1 MPIDAT
7 TWADSLRTNHGS
19 IRTAASAPW
28 ERRSATFSAEVSVMI
43 LHADPIIAAGL
54 TTVLREDPTFQLV
67 PKPGAGD
74 VVCGPP
80 TADVILSDYESALEL
95 LASSP
100 LWAQNVVIFTSYDSE
115 AMICQALESGARGY
129 LLWGASLTELFE
141 AIRSV
146 REGGV
151 ALSPLAATRIT
162 NRIKSAVLS
171 TREKSVLEQMMLG
184 LSNKM
189 IASRLNICVG
199 TVKSH
204 VKSILEKLDAGSRTA
219 AVVTAQRRG
228 LLR

>member
-1 MPIDAT
+1 MDAT

-19 IRTAASAPW
+19 IRTATSAPW
-28 ERRSATFSAEVSVMI
+28 DRRSATFGADVSVMI

-54 TTVLREDPTFQLV
+54 SAVLREDPSFQLV
-67 PKPGAGD
+67 PRPAAGD

-80 TADVILSDYESALEL
+80 AADVILSDYESALEL
-95 LASSP
+95 LASAP

-115 AMICQALESGARGY
+115 ARICQALEKGARGY
-129 LLWGASLTELFE
+129 LLWGASLTEVVE

-162 NRIKSAVLS
+162 NRIKGAVLS
-171 TREKSVLEQMMLG
+171 VREKSVLEQMMLG

-189 IASRLNICVG
+189 IALRLNICVG